1 MHKKFRAKMKG
12 KQAKWVATGNL
23 QPAAAAAAT
32 AAWPEVAV
40 GLLQMHKT
48 YLIKTAKG
56 AANFREAA
64 SLSAAAPLPPR
75 SLPYCRSVVALMS
88 CTRCTSKSKFF
99 NRNQCQLQRQ
109 IARQVTIVR
118 SLPCPSIQ
126 PSIHLP
132 RCLSVT
138 ASLMGVASEACS
150 EAQCMPDVCA
160 QLLTPN

>member
-23 QPAAAAAAT
+23 QPAVAAAAT

-64 SLSAAAPLPPR
+64 SLSAAAPLPSHSFFLL
-75 SLPYCRSVVALMS
+75 SLCCCINELHTLHIEIKVFQSESMS
-88 CTRCTSKSKFF
+88 AAETNCTTGD
-99 NRNQCQLQRQ
+99 N
-109 IARQVTIVR
+109 RQVIALPIHPTIH
-118 SLPCPSIQ
+118 PST
-126 PSIHLP
+126 S
-132 RCLSVT
+132 LSVCHGIT
-138 ASLMGVASEACS
+138 YGRGQRGVQRSTVHARR
-150 EAQCMPDVCA
+150 MR
-160 QLLTPN
+160 